1 MSLTLRL
8 TLTYLLITLAGL
20 LLLGA
25 GLIVLAEHYTEQQ
38 QQRELLAQTELYASF
53 VAELAHTPAE
63 LRSLAPD
70 LVSGRVLPGD
80 TTVRIFAP
88 NGALLSESASL
99 GPFPSRVVLPYV
111 SNPLPIPV
119 SHAAHRRYAARPI
132 VVDGGMLGIVELSRV
147 IVAEERPRHVLG
159 GIVVQAALGAALVMA
174 LVSVLV
180 ARSIA
185 RPITQLTQ
193 HAEQLTAGDA
203 QSDGRFAGTE
213 SLTTPAHRGRL
224 RNEISVLAQS
234 LDHMADQLQARMAET
249 ERERARLAAVLT
261 SISEGV
267 VALDTNH
274 KLLFANP
281 AALTLLGTDNQ
292 SELTEQLAALNL
304 TPNPSAPIEHE
315 AWVGQRQLHITISP
329 IASATPASSGRS
341 LTARIPATVWVLRDI
356 TRLKEL
362 EKARA
367 QFFRSISHDLRTP
380 LTTMRGLLENLRDM
394 APADQQPTFR
404 TLEAETARL
413 TRMVDD
419 LLRSSSDGALLPADY
434 CLLQLGDLVREL
446 CAFLQGRAHRTGL
459 TLTCEIQAQLPAI
472 QGDRDRLKQA
482 VLNLLD
488 NAFKATPTGGT
499 IRVQVMLAR
508 FTHAGGGACVRLS
521 VTDNGP
527 GVPPDLRE
535 HIWERGVRGTDAGAS
550 GTEHTGSGLGLA
562 IVREIATAHGG
573 RVWLDEQFLRGA
585 RFVLDLPIASPD
597 IHPTES

>member
-8 TLTYLLITLAGL
+8 TLTYLVITLVGL
-20 LLLGA
+20 LLPGA
-25 GLIVLAEHYTEQQ
+25 GLIVLAEHYAEQQ
-38 QQRELLAQTELYASF
+38 QQRELQAQTELYAGF
-53 VAELAHTPAE
+53 VAELASTPAE

-70 LVSGRVLPGD
+70 LVSGRVLPGN

-88 NGALLSESASL
+88 TGALLTEASGL
-99 GPFPSRVVLPYV
+99 GPFPSRAVLPYV

-119 SHAAHRRYAARPI
+119 SHAANRRYAAYPI
-132 VVDGGMLGIVELSRV
+132 IANEGTIGVVELSRV
-147 IVAEERPRHVLG
+147 IMAEERPRNRLG
-159 GIVVQAALGAALVMA
+159 GMVVQTALAAALVMA

-185 RPITQLTQ
+185 RPIIRLTR
-193 HAEQLTAGDA
+193 HAEQLTAGNA
-203 QSDGRFAGTE
+203 QQEGRIASLE
-213 SLTTPAHRGRL
+213 SPTTPAGHGRL
-224 RNEISVLAQS
+224 RNEIAVLAQS
-234 LDHMADQLQARMAET
+234 LDYMAEQLQARIAET

-267 VALDTNH
+267 VALDTNR

-292 SELTEQLAALNL
+292 SEITDRLTALNL
-304 TPNPSAPIEHE
+304 TPNPTAPIEHE
-315 AWVGQRQLHITISP
+315 AWAGQRQLHITISP
-329 IASATPASSGRS
+329 IASTTPAGSGRS

-380 LTTMRGLLENLRDM
+380 LTIMRGVIENLRDV
-394 APADQQPTFR
+394 APADQQPTFS

-419 LLRSSSDGALLPADY
+419 LLRSSSDGALLPAEY
-434 CLLQLGDLVREL
+434 CLLQLDDLVREL
-446 CAFLQGRAHRTGL
+446 CGFLKGRADRTGL
-459 TLTCEIQAQLPAI
+459 TLTCEIQARLPAI

-488 NAFKATPTGGT
+488 NAFKATPTGGV
-499 IRVQVMLAR
+499 IRVQVMLAQ
-508 FTHAGGGACVRLS
+508 FMHAGGGACVRLS
-521 VTDNGP
+521 VTDTGP

-535 HIWERGVRGTDAGAS
+535 RIWERGVRGTEPAAS
-550 GTEHTGSGLGLA
+550 GTEPTGSGLGLA

-573 RVWLDEQFLRGA
+573 QVWLDEKFLRGA

-597 IHPTES
+597 IHPSRV

>member
-8 TLTYLLITLAGL
+8 TLTYLLITLVGL

-53 VAELAHTPAE
+53 VAELANTPAE

-70 LVSGRVLPGD
+70 LVSGQVLPGG

-88 NGALLSESASL
+88 TGALLSEASGL
-99 GPFPSRVVLPYV
+99 GPFPSRVVRPYV

-119 SHAAHRRYAARPI
+119 SHAANRRYAARPI
-132 VVDGGMLGIVELSRV
+132 VANEVTLGVAELSRL
-147 IVAEERPRHVLG
+147 IVAEERPRDVLG
-159 GIVVQAALGAALVMA
+159 SMVLQSALAAALVMA

-185 RPITQLTQ
+185 RPITRLTQ
-193 HAEQLTAGDA
+193 RAEQLTANDA
-203 QSDGRFAGTE
+203 QQEGRFTGAE
-213 SLTTPAHRGRL
+213 SPATPARRGRL

-234 LDHMADQLQARMAET
+234 LDHMAEQLQARIAET

-267 VALDTNH
+267 VALDTNR

-281 AALTLLGTDNQ
+281 SALTLLGTDNQ
-292 SELTEQLAALNL
+292 SEMTERLAALNL
-304 TPNPSAPIEHE
+304 TPNPTAPIEHE
-315 AWVGQRQLHITISP
+315 AWAGQRQLHITISP

-341 LTARIPATVWVLRDI
+341 LTARVPATVWVLRDI

-380 LTTMRGLLENLRDM
+380 LTTMRGMLENLRDM
-394 APADQQPTFR
+394 APADQQPTFS

-419 LLRSSSDGALLPADY
+419 LLRSSSDGALLPAEY
-434 CLLQLGDLVREL
+434 CLLQLDDLVREL
-446 CAFLQGRAHRTGL
+446 CGFLKGRAHRTGL

-488 NAFKATPTGGT
+488 NAFKATPTGGA
-499 IRVQVMLAR
+499 IRVQVMLAQ

-521 VTDNGP
+521 VADNGP

-535 HIWERGVRGTDAGAS
+535 RIWERGVRGTDTAAS
-550 GTEHTGSGLGLA
+550 GTEQTGSGLGLA

-573 RVWLDEQFLRGA
+573 QVWLDEQFPRGA
-585 RFVLDLPIASPD
+585 RFVLDLPIASLD
-597 IHPTES
+597 IHPTRG